1 MAAAISCMRGLPAGC
16 ARIQRT
22 EMRPKRIATTP
33 AAIASH
39 SALSRVMKHSPF
51 GSYVIEKYEFIVL
64 KSDATI
70 SQKGC
75 AGASPRWRLLE
86 SRNWAD
92 RCDREDS
99 LRRQSGAIDT
109 ACRSR

>member
-1 MAAAISCMRGLPAGC
+1 MAAAISCILGLPAGC

-22 EMRPKRIATTP
+22 DMTPNRIATIP

-39 SALSRVMKHSPF
+39 SALSRVMNRSPF
-51 GSYVIEKYEFIVL
+51 GTYVIEKYEFIVL

-75 AGASPRWRLLE
+75 AGAYARRRPSSWRSGAGRL
-86 SRNWAD
+86 
-92 RCDREDS
+92 DREDS
-99 LRRQSGAIDT
+99 
-109 ACRSR
+109 